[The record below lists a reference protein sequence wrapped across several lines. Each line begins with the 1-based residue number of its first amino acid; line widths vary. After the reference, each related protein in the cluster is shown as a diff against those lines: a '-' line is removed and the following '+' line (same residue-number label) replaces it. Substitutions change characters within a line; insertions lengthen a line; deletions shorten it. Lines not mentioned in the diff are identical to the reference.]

1 VIEFDTTIGDLADI
15 GINSGVAVVK
25 KITDIKLAAGAN
37 STLKGTDTTGTVNNI
52 LFTVPV

>member
-25 KITDIKLAAGAN
+25 NGAITNIKLAAGAN
-37 STLKGTDTTGTVNNI
+37 STLKGTDTTGT
-52 LFTVPV
+52 